1 MRKRLIMLA
10 VLVPIGAAVTWY
22 GLSGSEVPVRQAPAA
37 KSAAAA
43 VPVMAAEAQREDV
56 PILLTGLGAVK
67 AYNSV
72 VIRSRVD
79 GQILNLDFS
88 EGQEVHANDTLV
100 EIDRKPLEALLT
112 QAQAGKAKDAAQL
125 ANSKLDL
132 TRATQLAGSGSVTKQ
147 QLDAARALVDQLD
160 AGTKVDQAV
169 IDAAEV
175 QLGYTVIRTP
185 IDGRVGTRVVDVGN
199 IVRAGD
205 TAGIVTVNQIK
216 PIFVEFDLPSDA
228 LPQIRAKIKL
238 GDIPVTAVDSHGKD
252 IATGRLTVIDNH
264 VDAATATV
272 HYKADFENS
281 DEALWPGQFVSV
293 RLQLDIRQNV
303 ITVPTVAVQRG
314 PDGAYVFVVDAS
326 HVVGKRPV
334 KVGLTNGAVTVI
346 EQGIAPGDL
355 VITDGQYR
363 VQAGTAVSIIASSV
377 PSS

>member
-1 MRKRLIMLA
+1 MLGL
-10 VLVPIGAAVTWY
+10 LVPIGAAVTWY
-22 GLSGSEVPVRQAPAA
+22 GLSESAVPARQAPAG

-43 VPVMAAEAQREDV
+43 VPVMTAEAQREDV
-56 PILLTGLGAVK
+56 PILLTGLGSVK

-72 VIRSRVD
+72 LIRSRVD
-79 GQILNLDFS
+79 GEILKLDFS

-100 EIDRKPLEALLT
+100 EIDRKPLEALVT
-112 QAQAGKAKDAAQL
+112 QAQAGKAKDEAQL
-125 ANSKLDL
+125 ANAKLDL
-132 TRATQLAGSGSVTKQ
+132 ARATQLAGTGAGTKQ
-147 QLDAARALVDQLD
+147 LLDAAHALVDQLD

-185 IDGRVGTRVVDVGN
+185 IDGRVGTRLVDVGN
-199 IVRAGD
+199 LVRGSD
-205 TAGIVTVNQIK
+205 TTGIVTVNQIR
-216 PIFVEFDLPSDA
+216 PISVEFDLPSDA

-252 IATGRLTVIDNH
+252 LAAGRLTVIDNH

-272 HYKADFENS
+272 RYKADFENS
-281 DEALWPGQFVSV
+281 DEVLWPGQFVSV
-293 RLQLDIRQNV
+293 RLQLDIRQNA
-303 ITVPTVAVQRG
+303 ITVPTVAIQRG

-326 HVVGKRPV
+326 HMVAKRPV
-334 KVGLTNGAVTVI
+334 TVGLTNGAVTVI
-346 EQGIAPGDL
+346 DQGIQPREF

-363 VQAGTAVSIIASSV
+363 VQAGTTVSIVPSSV